1 MKNNKVP
8 SIVILPIEDGK
19 QIPSCVDVE
28 KTLIAQLLIDGEIMA
43 KTSLILRPEMFYDVS
58 LQNIYIA
65 IEDLFENSIGINMI
79 TVIDKL
85 RKLSLL
91 ESVGGSYFIT
101 SLTNEIST
109 SANYIYHAQIIHQTW
124 LRRHILQESYKLFQL
139 GYELNNDVEDSKLFI
154 DNLKNTVDYE
164 IS

>member
-1 MKNNKVP
+1 MKSNKNYQ
-8 SIVILPIEDGK
+8 SVIPPQDDKI
-19 QIPSCVDVE
+19 IPSCVDVE

-91 ESVGGSYFIT
+91 ESST
-101 SLTNEIST
+101 SLFS
-109 SANYIYHAQIIHQTW
+109 
-124 LRRHILQESYKLFQL
+124 SYP
-139 GYELNNDVEDSKLFI
+139 N
-154 DNLKNTVDYE
+154 
-164 IS
+164 